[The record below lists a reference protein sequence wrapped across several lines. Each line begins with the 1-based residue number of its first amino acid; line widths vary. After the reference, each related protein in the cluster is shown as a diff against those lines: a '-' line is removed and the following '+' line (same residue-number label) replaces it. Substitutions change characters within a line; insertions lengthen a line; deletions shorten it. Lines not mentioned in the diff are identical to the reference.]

1 MNLLNGLAVSDIR
14 EIRDEAKML
23 SNQTRV
29 EQILHA
35 ESIVLGD
42 YWGHGEKFRWLFGTI
57 MGNEGIL
64 LFPDHESQKIATIEP
79 NVKRSK
85 GWRLVIQLL
94 GMVS

>member
-29 EQILHA
+29 EQIHHTEL
-35 ESIVLGD
+35 IVLGN
-42 YWGHGEKFRWLFGTI
+42 YCGLGEKVRWLFGII

-64 LFPDHESQKIATIEP
+64 LFPDHGSQKIESIEP
-79 NVKRSK
+79 NIKESK
-85 GWRLVIQLL
+85 GWRLLIQLF
-94 GMVS
+94 GTVS